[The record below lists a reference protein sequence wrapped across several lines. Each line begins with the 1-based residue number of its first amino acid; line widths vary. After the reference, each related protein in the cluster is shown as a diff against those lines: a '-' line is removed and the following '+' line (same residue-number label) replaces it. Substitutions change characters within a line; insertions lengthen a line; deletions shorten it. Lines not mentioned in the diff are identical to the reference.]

1 MKISKFEIE
10 FQDGSICVTS
20 GLDAKEAQENVL
32 SEFPNVPESAIKE
45 IRETRINFELTG
57 VCPELR

>member
-1 MKISKFEIE
+1 MKISTFEIE

-20 GLDAKEAQENVL
+20 GLDAKEARKNVL

-45 IRETRINFELTG
+45 IR
-57 VCPELR
+57 